1 MCFHCEVSLA
11 CLWAVEFVC
20 FCLGVGGLSCVVIFT
35 SLILLSLSSRALL
48 IVCCN
53 VGFQRLVRMA
63 IKWLPGFIRPDRGA
77 FDLDFRII
85 PSGGVLCGLVVE
97 LQGVSVHGALCDL
110 FVCQD

>member
-1 MCFHCEVSLA
+1 
-11 CLWAVEFVC
+11 
-20 FCLGVGGLSCVVIFT
+20 
-35 SLILLSLSSRALL
+35 
-48 IVCCN
+48 
-53 VGFQRLVRMA
+53 MA

>member
-63 IKWLPGFIRPDRGA
+63 IKWLPRFIRPDRGA
-77 FDLDFRII
+77 FDPDFRII
-85 PSGGVLCGLVVE
+85 PHGVVLCCLVVE
-97 LQGVSVHGALCDL
+97 LQGALCDL
-110 FVCQD
+110 FLCQD